1 MSAPD
6 RFSPFSFASPIRPA
20 GKAWLLTFTDL
31 VCLLLTFF
39 VMLYAMSEPDPAR
52 YKALAAG
59 VPGAK
64 PEQDGDE
71 RPEAAFSAA
80 SLDRG
85 KAIDLGYLGRVFESQ
100 MARNP
105 ELADMTVRRVDGTL
119 ILSMPS
125 DLLFA
130 PGEAALSEGGRRAL
144 FIMGGVAANIGNA
157 MDVVGHADASP
168 AGQRW
173 ASNWELSLA
182 RARSVADALHQAG
195 YLRDIAVRGHGD
207 GQSGG
212 EVSAAARR
220 VDLVVREHGVT
231 P

>member
-1 MSAPD
+1 MAAPS
-6 RFSPFSFASPIRPA
+6 SPLLRFASPQTPA
-20 GKAWLLTFTDL
+20 GKAWLVTFSDL
-31 VCLLLTFF
+31 ICLLLTFF

-59 VPGAK
+59 APGAR
-64 PEQDGDE
+64 PEQTGEE

-85 KAIDLGYLGRVFESQ
+85 KAIDIGYLGRVFESQ
-100 MARNP
+100 MAKNP
-105 ELADMTVRRVDGTL
+105 ELADIRIDRVDGTL
-119 ILSMPS
+119 ILSLPA

-130 PGEAALSEGGRRAL
+130 SGEATLSEGGKRAL
-144 FIMGGVAANIGNA
+144 FVMGGVAANIGNA

-168 AGQRW
+168 VTHRYP
-173 ASNWELSLA
+173 SNWELSLA
-182 RARSVADALHQAG
+182 RAQTVADTLRQSG
-195 YLRDIAVRGHGD
+195 YLREITVRGHGD

-212 EVSAAARR
+212 RVDPSARR
-220 VDLVVREHGVT
+220 VDLVVREHGAT

>member
-1 MSAPD
+1 MAAPSSHLL
-6 RFSPFSFASPIRPA
+6 RFASPQTPA
-20 GKAWLLTFTDL
+20 GKAWLVTFSDL
-31 VCLLLTFF
+31 ICLLLTFF

-59 VPGAK
+59 APGAR
-64 PEQDGDE
+64 PEQAGEE

-85 KAIDLGYLGRVFESQ
+85 KAIDIGYLGRVFESQ
-100 MARNP
+100 MAKNP
-105 ELADMTVRRVDGTL
+105 ELADIRIDRVDGTL
-119 ILSMPS
+119 ILSLPA

-130 PGEAALSEGGRRAL
+130 SGEATLSEGGKRAL
-144 FIMGGVAANIGNA
+144 FVMGGVAANIGNA

-168 AGQRW
+168 VTHRYP
-173 ASNWELSLA
+173 SNWELSLA
-182 RARSVADALHQAG
+182 RAQTVADTLRQSG
-195 YLRDIAVRGHGD
+195 YLREITVRGHGD

-212 EVSAAARR
+212 RVDPSARR
-220 VDLVVREHGVT
+220 VDLVVREHGAT